1 MSEEKRR
8 KIRELLDAG
17 LSHRN
22 IAYRLHCSR
31 GTIKKVK
38 DGIPVRVR
46 VTPTVP
52 VVRVRVTPVVPPAK
66 KKYVPVH
73 SRPTYC
79 PTPEEIATQTAAIRK
94 RVEDLQPM
102 VWLAKINRMM
112 RETTWTQ

>member
-1 MSEEKRR
+1 MSSEKRQ

-31 GTIKKVK
+31 GTIRKVIE
-38 DGIPVRVR
+38 GIPVRVR

-52 VVRVRVTPVVPPAK
+52 AVRVRVAPPAR
-66 KKYVPVH
+66 KKYVPVQ

-79 PTPEEIATQTAAIRK
+79 PTPEEIAAQTAAIRR

-102 VWLAKINRMM
+102 AWLDKVNRMM
-112 RETTWTQ
+112 REA